1 MFKQTL
7 NFNRINVYEADAALE
22 TRNNNMISFLVC
34 LTVSHA
40 RLVLSIFR
48 YFYSSFYYWMC
59 FERFKVENEKE
70 KKQKKNN
77 SNQPHRPNVYTF
89 ILVESQWNYLYVW
102 MNVMKNRSTKVSFI
116 HFRRSRLR
124 GFSCNRM
131 EYLAITKIKWNE
143 ITKKETHTIE
153 RESFT
158 GPKNIKL
165 CINNLRKKKIYG
177 ERESERITKAA
188 Q

>member
-1 MFKQTL
+1 MKLTL
-7 NFNRINVYEADAALE
+7 HLKHEII
-22 TRNNNMISFLVC
+22 TWSHFLCVSLF
-34 LTVSHA
+34 LTLPSPSPSP
-40 RLVLSIFR
+40 RLVPSISR

-70 KKQKKNN
+70 KKQKKHN

-102 MNVMKNRSTKVSFI
+102 MNVMKSRSTKVSFI

-143 ITKKETHTIE
+143 ITKKEHTHTIQK
-153 RESFT
+153 ESR
-158 GPKNIKL
+158 
-165 CINNLRKKKIYG
+165 LRARAILNC
-177 ERESERITKAA
+177 A
-188 Q
+188 